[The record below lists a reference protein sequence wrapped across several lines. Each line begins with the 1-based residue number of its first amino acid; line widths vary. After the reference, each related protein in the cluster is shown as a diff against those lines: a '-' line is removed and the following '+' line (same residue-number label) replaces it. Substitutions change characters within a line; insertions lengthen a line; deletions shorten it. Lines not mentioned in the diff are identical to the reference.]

1 MGFREVSVV
10 EIREVLRLHLR
21 GHGLRAISRL
31 LGGVDRKTV
40 RRYVEAA
47 EGLGLRRDGDESQL
61 SDSLI
66 GLVCERVRPA
76 RPSGHGGSWDQ
87 LAGQRELI
95 KGWLDDGL
103 TVTKIHALLAR
114 RGVDVPYRTLH
125 RYVVAEFG
133 FGRKR
138 PTLRVADGEP
148 GAELQMDF
156 GRMGLLLDPV
166 TGRRRVCWA
175 LIFTACYSRHCF
187 VWLTFRQDTAAVIA
201 GCEAAW
207 EFFGGVFR
215 VLIPDNLSP
224 VVEHADPVEP
234 RLTKAFLEY
243 SQSRGFV
250 VDACRVRHPTDKPR
264 CERTVPY
271 VRKSF
276 WAGEAF
282 RDLADAEARAV
293 SWCHDDAGM
302 RIHGTTQA
310 RPLEVFR
317 AEEATHLLALPSA
330 PFEVPHWDTHKVH
343 RDHHIEVLKALYS
356 VPGNL
361 IGHEVEVRADS
372 HLVKV
377 FHRGQLIK
385 IHPRK
390 PAGGRSTDPAD
401 LPAERTV
408 YALRDID
415 YLRRAAAKHGEAVGE
430 FATALL
436 DSPLPWTR
444 MRQVYRLLS
453 LVKKYGAERVDE
465 ACGRALAAEAVSV
478 TLVGRMLERA
488 REREEEVQP
497 PALPDVQYRF
507 ARDRSEFALGGARR

>member
-1 MGFREVSVV
+1 M
-10 EIREVLRLHLR
+10 LRLHLR

-47 EGLGLRRDGDESQL
+47 EGFGLRRDGDESQL
-61 SDSLI
+61 SDGLI

-87 LAGQRELI
+87 LAGQREVI

-103 TVTKIHALLAR
+103 TATKIHVLLAR

-156 GRMGLLLDPV
+156 GRMGLLLDPL

-215 VLIPDNLSP
+215 VLIPDNMSP

-250 VDACRVRHPTDKPR
+250 VDACRVRHP
-264 CERTVPY
+264 
-271 VRKSF
+271 
-276 WAGEAF
+276 
-282 RDLADAEARAV
+282 
-293 SWCHDDAGM
+293 
-302 RIHGTTQA
+302 
-310 RPLEVFR
+310 
-317 AEEATHLLALPSA
+317 LL
-330 PFEVPHWDTHKVH
+330 TG
-343 RDHHIEVLKALYS
+343 Y
-356 VPGNL
+356 
-361 IGHEVEVRADS
+361 
-372 HLVKV
+372 
-377 FHRGQLIK
+377 
-385 IHPRK
+385 
-390 PAGGRSTDPAD
+390 
-401 LPAERTV
+401 
-408 YALRDID
+408 
-415 YLRRAAAKHGEAVGE
+415 
-430 FATALL
+430 
-436 DSPLPWTR
+436 
-444 MRQVYRLLS
+444 
-453 LVKKYGAERVDE
+453 
-465 ACGRALAAEAVSV
+465 
-478 TLVGRMLERA
+478 
-488 REREEEVQP
+488 
-497 PALPDVQYRF
+497 
-507 ARDRSEFALGGARR
+507 